1 MILTKTCVIFITR
14 TSFVSSTP
22 AHQKLLAKA
31 CTMGGSVHGQHTLN
45 TQKKRKKK
53 NQELGFLINL

>member
-14 TSFVSSTP
+14 TSFIPSTP

-31 CTMGGSVHGQHTLN
+31 CPMGGSVHGQHTLN
-45 TQKKRKKK
+45 TQKKEKKRIK
-53 NQELGFLINL
+53 NWDF